1 MSADNGTE
9 LRVKKIENGTVID
22 HIPKGRALAVLRILG
37 IRYPTDF
44 IVSVVMNVPSG
55 KYGTKDVVKIENREL
70 TEDELN
76 KIALIAPEATINIIR
91 SYKVARKFK
100 VELPDHIENVVKCAN
115 PACITN
121 TREPVKPTFTVIQK
135 SPVILRC
142 DYCGKYTTFEDIIE
156 QF

>member
-121 TREPVKPTFTVIQK
+121 TREPVKPTITVIKK

-142 DYCGKYTTFEDIIE
+142 DY
-156 QF
+156 